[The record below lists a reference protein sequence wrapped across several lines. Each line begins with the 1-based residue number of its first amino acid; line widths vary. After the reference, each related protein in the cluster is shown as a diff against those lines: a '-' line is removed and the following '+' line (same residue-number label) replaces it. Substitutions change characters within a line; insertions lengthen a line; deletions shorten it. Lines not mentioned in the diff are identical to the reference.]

1 MPYCIL
7 NKVSSYTTSRGDC
20 SNREDIMNCSNCG
33 TKNSSDAQFCQKC
46 GTALVKQCP
55 QCETRN
61 EHDAQFCKSCGNP
74 LTQELENLQVT
85 TSSGVEIQLHAA
97 DGSLEGERKPV
108 TILFA
113 DIVGST
119 EIAEALDSEEWKEIV
134 NEVHRRVSEAV
145 DRYGGTVA
153 QLLGDG
159 VLAFFGA
166 PVTNEDDPV
175 RGVLAALEIQTGAE
189 KLRGE
194 LEGYVDDFKMRI
206 GINTGEVVIGEVG
219 TDLHMEYLAI
229 GDAVNVAARL
239 ESAAEPGSVFISAR
253 TARQLGEDFTLL
265 DLGELELKGKS
276 APIHAFKV
284 LDAGIAPTVRRGTM
298 QHDIYYVGRESEIE
312 DLRSAFENLCEGQG
326 RFVALL
332 GEAGIGKSRLFEESK
347 VLDCQGDG
355 GAQKDATSVPSIRW
369 LEGRALSYGGSM
381 PYWTITQLI
390 YDDLGLS
397 DGAPEMKIKVSLR
410 KRMEELFPAGSE
422 DWYPYIAHLLGF
434 VNDALVQKRI
444 PTLDGETVK
453 YQTHIALTEYFR
465 RVAQNQP
472 TVLVLDDMHWADP
485 SSLEV
490 VSKLLPL
497 TDREALIIVMVMRI
511 DREHGSWDLKLD
523 AETNYPHRYDE
534 IQLSRLTGDQTEE
547 LISHLLGVDNLPDEI
562 HDVLLSRGEGNPFYL
577 EEVAHHLVERGLIV
591 RVNGSWKMADELSEI
606 GVPETLQGVLLAR
619 IDRLD
624 EEIQRTLQMAS
635 VIGKRFPYW
644 ILESIVDIGPEL
656 NEHLTHLQ
664 RVDLIRETVR
674 LPELGYSFKHSLTQ
688 EAAYN
693 SLLHERRKEYHH
705 RVGAALEEAFTD
717 RAEEYLGILA
727 RHFESAGAYEEALTY
742 LIRAGDKARIEEA
755 HEEALDFYHRTLA
768 IHQVLDDKSGAA
780 DTWLKI
786 SLIYLKEFDFNAA
799 SEAHVNAFNLRREV
813 TETDDLIVDSVEM
826 SPTHSKELKIN
837 ISIASSRTLSL
848 DPGKSFSSYDEQ
860 VIRDAFAGLVEMDVE
875 MNILPHIAKSWEVSE
890 DGRRYTFNLRDDVY
904 WTDGKP
910 VTAEDFAY
918 AWLRNLSPDTESPSA
933 LLLDVIVGARAFS
946 EGRSSD
952 PDTVGL
958 RAVDSYTFQVE
969 LEEPISFFMYLVA
982 MSATFPVPRH
992 VIEEHGDAWTDA
1004 ANIVSNGAFQVQ
1016 RYDQTGGLLVRNP
1029 GYFGDSFG
1037 NCQRFDW
1044 VLAHD
1049 EEVTIQNFLE
1059 DQIDVAFGVSVEAIP
1074 PSLPAGEINL
1084 NPNFLMVY
1092 CLALNP
1098 AFDPFKSRQVRH
1110 AFAQSLDRELLHQV
1124 SRELGEFKPL
1134 GGFIPAR
1141 MPGHSPDIGYEY
1153 NLEEALRNQSEAGY
1167 PNGEGFPRITL
1178 EHSSWHPAEAKLIAE
1193 QWESNLGVQIE
1204 LVEIDSHSLWSD
1216 PSATQMFLTGWIADF
1231 PDPHTFLRN
1240 SIHYD
1245 FIRHNGWEGLS
1256 RCDSLLKEALHL
1268 QNRLRRLEIYRQI
1281 DRILVEDEV
1290 LLIPIS
1296 YFEGGRADLVKP
1308 WVRGWRRDPL
1318 TFFHPKNISI
1328 DPH

>member
-1 MPYCIL
+1 
-7 NKVSSYTTSRGDC
+7 
-20 SNREDIMNCSNCG
+20 MNCPDCG
-33 TKNSSDAQFCQKC
+33 TKNSNDAHFCQKC
-46 GTALVKQCP
+46 GSALVKHCP

-74 LTQELENLQVT
+74 LTRELENLQVT
-85 TSSGVEIQLHAA
+85 TPSGVEIQLHAA
-97 DGSLEGERKPV
+97 DGSMEGERKPV

-119 EIAEALDSEEWKEIV
+119 EKAEALDPEEWKEIV
-134 NEVHRRVSEAV
+134 NEVHRRVSKAV

-166 PVTNEDDPV
+166 PITHEDDPI
-175 RGVLAALEIQTGAE
+175 RGVLAALDIQEGASR
-189 KLRGE
+189 LREE
-194 LEGYVDDFKMRI
+194 LDGYVDDFQMRI
-206 GINTGEVVIGEVG
+206 GINTGEVVIGDVG

-239 ESAAEPGSVFISAR
+239 ESAADPGSVFITAR
-253 TARQLGEDFTLL
+253 TARQLGEDFELL
-265 DLGELELKGKS
+265 DLGELVLKGKS
-276 APIHAFKV
+276 DPIHAFKV
-284 LDAGIAPTVRRGTM
+284 LDAGIAPTARRGSV
-298 QHDIYYVGRESEIE
+298 QHDMPYVGRETEIE
-312 DLRSAFENLCEGQG
+312 VLRSAFDSLCEGQG

-332 GEAGIGKSRLFEESK
+332 GEAGIGKSRLLEESK
-347 VLDCQGDG
+347 DLVCQGDG
-355 GAQKDATSVPSIRW
+355 GAQKDATSFSSIRW
-369 LEGRALSYGGSM
+369 LEGRALSYGGSL

-390 YDDLGLS
+390 YDDLGLP
-397 DGAPEMKIKVSLR
+397 DGAPKMKIKISLR
-410 KRMEELFPAGSE
+410 MRMEGLFPEGSE
-422 DWYPYIAHLLGF
+422 DWYPYIANLLGL
-434 VNDALVQKRI
+434 VNDADVQKRI
-444 PTLDGETVK
+444 SSLDGETIK
-453 YQTHIALTEYFR
+453 YQTHLALTEYFQ
-465 RVAQNQP
+465 RVVRQQP
-472 TVLVLDDMHWADP
+472 TVFVLDDMHWADP
-485 SSLEV
+485 SSLEF
-490 VSKLLPL
+490 VSKLVPL
-497 TDREALIIVMVMRI
+497 TDREALIIVIVMRI
-511 DREHGSWDLKLD
+511 DRDHGSWDLKLG
-523 AETNYPHRYDE
+523 AETDFPHRYNE
-534 IQLSRLTGDQTEE
+534 IQLTHLTEDQTEDFI
-547 LISHLLGVDNLPDEI
+547 LHLLGVEKLPDDI
-562 HDVLLSRGEGNPFYL
+562 QAILLSRGEGNPFYM
-577 EEVAHHLVERGLIV
+577 EEVAHHLVERGLIE
-591 RVNGSWKMADELSEI
+591 RAYGSWKTVDEISEI

-619 IDRLD
+619 LDRLD
-624 EEIQRTLQMAS
+624 EDIQRTLQLAS
-635 VIGKRFPYW
+635 VIGKSFPYR
-644 ILESIVDIGPEL
+644 ILQSVVDRGPEL
-656 NEHLTHLQ
+656 DEHLTHLQ
-664 RVDLIRETVR
+664 RVDLIREKAR
-674 LPELGYSFKHSLTQ
+674 LPDLEYSFKHSLTQ

-693 SLLHERRKEYHH
+693 SLLHERRREYHH
-705 RVGAALEEAFTD
+705 RVGTALKEAFID

-727 RHFESAGAYEEALTY
+727 RHFESAGAYEEALAY
-742 LIRAGDKARIEEA
+742 LIRAGDKARLEDA
-755 HEEALDFYHRTLA
+755 HEEALDFYHRALD
-768 IHQVLDDKSGAA
+768 IHQVLDDKSSAA

-786 SLIYLKEFDFNAA
+786 SLIHLKEFDFNAA
-799 SEAHVNAFNLRREV
+799 SEAHVNAFNLRSEV
-813 TETDDLIVDSVEM
+813 TETYDLIVDSVET
-826 SPTHSKELKIN
+826 SPTPLKELKFN
-837 ISIASSRTLSL
+837 IAIASSPTPSL

-860 VIRDAFAGLVEMDVE
+860 VLRDVFAGLVEMDVE
-875 MNILPHIAKSWEVSE
+875 MNILPHVAKSWEVSE

-918 AWLRNLSPDTESPSA
+918 AWLRNLSQDTESPSA
-933 LLLDVIVGARAFS
+933 LLLDVIVGARAFR
-946 EGRSSD
+946 EDRSSD

-958 RAVDSYTFQVE
+958 RAIDSYTFQVE

-982 MSATFPVPRH
+982 MAATFPVPRH
-992 VIEEHGDAWTDA
+992 VIEEHGEAWTDA

-1029 GYFGDSFG
+1029 GYFGVSFG
-1037 NCQRFDW
+1037 NCQRLDW

-1059 DQIDVAFGVSVEAIP
+1059 DQIDVVHGVSVESIP

-1092 CLALNP
+1092 CLAFNP
-1098 AFDPFKSRQVRH
+1098 AFDPFKNRQVRH

-1124 SRELGEFKPL
+1124 SRELGEFNPL
-1134 GGFIPAR
+1134 GGFIPAG

-1204 LVEIDSHSLWSD
+1204 LVDIDSHSLWSD

-1240 SIHYD
+1240 SMHYD
-1245 FIRHNGWEGLS
+1245 FIRQNGWEGLS

-1268 QNRLRRLEIYRQI
+1268 QNRLRRLEIYRQV

-1318 TFFHPKNISI
+1318 TFFHPKNIFI